1 MVDAGSVDRDEDVVE
16 TVDDETA
23 SSRLQTRTGSSRAR
37 MRWAELGGAMSG
49 LLSDSGTGLR
59 RVWSRLYISDWLSSP
74 ETRNNSIQIFFVT
87 IIFPFFLVAFLL
99 DFFFTSVSLLSSS
112 FQSSSGLCLSNFNK
126 ITFFNTGPANRNNP
140 RKRKWKKKI
149 ISIQSIAKRIQFKFL
164 SSVTYFYKKRI
175 KKFAAFMSSKIFS
188 PN

>member
-1 MVDAGSVDRDEDVVE
+1 MNASKQFLQQPCS
-16 TVDDETA
+16 A
-23 SSRLQTRTGSSRAR
+23 SSSKCKNIFGKLYFVLDEELFIFIYLHSSFRA
-37 MRWAELGGAMSG
+37 
-49 LLSDSGTGLR
+49 
-59 RVWSRLYISDWLSSP
+59 
-74 ETRNNSIQIFFVT
+74 NFVT
-87 IIFPFFLVAFLL
+87 PLRG
-99 DFFFTSVSLLSSS
+99 LSSS

-149 ISIQSIAKRIQFKFL
+149 ISIQSIAKRVQFKFL